1 MLPDDNQILL
11 VLQIG
16 QGLYTTNVHD
26 ASTTWNFDETAFT
39 WAIGPTNVFCPSNQV
54 RATNIGISN
63 EKMRITAIVAV
74 NGLGIFAPL
83 MMIIKH
89 STSSEAK
96 PDQTKMT
103 VIREL
108 HKKDGF
114 TAADG
119 WTINVWTKE
128 LTVKGVTATHKII
141 YIVHT
146 VTGHV
151 ITSQYK
157 AWNDSIRMCMWFEIV
172 ITPIYNRSLNKM
184 LLWCDNCGSHKTGC
198 VLKTIEEVGLDIAFL
213 PKNMTGE
220 LQVLDLVVNGPL
232 KANIRKNRANVLY
245 KSFQEYKVDRAAD
258 NLLPVEQRK
267 NLAFDPPKPT
277 LIGGQKDIFQLFA
290 DGFTETKFMECI
302 TRTFIKTGTLPINYK
317 EPTQPAFFSIYK
329 KEEQSGLMSVVP
341 EGTLDMIEENII
353 DEEPAQNEVVDVD
366 ELERLILDFYAYNN
380 DILEEEYDDDDDE

>member
-1 MLPDDNQILL
+1 MLPDDNEILT
-11 VLQIG
+11 VLQVG
-16 QGLYTTNVHD
+16 QQLYMINAHD

-39 WAIGPTNVFCPSNQV
+39 WAIGPTHVFCPSNQV

-63 EKMRITAIVAV
+63 TKLRITAIVAV

-108 HKKDGF
+108 HKKNGF
-114 TAADG
+114 TSADG
-119 WTINVWTKE
+119 WTLDVWSKE

-141 YIVHT
+141 YIKHS

-157 AWNDSIRMCMWFEIV
+157 AWNDSIRMCMWFEKV
-172 ITPIYNRSLNKM
+172 IKPLYIGSQNKM

-198 VLKTIEEVGLDIAFL
+198 VMRTIDEIGLDIAFL

-232 KANIRKNRANVLY
+232 KANIRKNRASVLY
-245 KSFQEYKVDRAAD
+245 NSFQDYKVDRAAD
-258 NLLPVEQRK
+258 NLLPLEQRK
-267 NLAFDPPKPT
+267 NLNFDPPKPT
-277 LIGGQKDIFQLFA
+277 LIGGLQDIFQLFA
-290 DGFTETKFMECI
+290 EGFTETSFKECI
-302 TRTFIKTGTLPINYK
+302 TRTFIKTGTLPINYE
-317 EPTQPAFFSIYK
+317 EPTELAIFTIYK
-329 KEEQSGLMSVVP
+329 KEEQNGFMSVVP
-341 EGTLDMIEENII
+341 AGTLHMIEENII
-353 DEEPAQNEVVDVD
+353 DEEPAHNEVLDVD

-380 DILEEEYDDDDDE
+380 DILDGESDTDDED